1 MRLPWT
7 GFQHHLRTYALST
20 LVGGMLLS
28 APALATITLVSVD
41 GASRIDLATT
51 ETKTTLYAGFAGTCT
66 ADANSAATCD
76 SCSGETVSSSKLWPC
91 NKKNAYNNLRIT
103 IRVQSS
109 NTSAVLAD
117 AIIKV
122 GEDTLTPSINPTL
135 ADGILNVQVTWGELC
150 QKLGQSSGCTAD
162 FSGELSVGFKT
173 TTDSTTTND
182 LMTFKVMGRVAKTD
196 GSDWVYTNCPTDD
209 ITIPAGSG
217 YCYFSAYRGDEKIY
231 ADQLARADDY
241 PASTAPGIEYAG
253 PVFFYEKQLDGED
266 DNTTIARISNASSYI
281 QLVDPERDNRIDGL
295 ENDVRYCMVMANQ
308 DKTGIVSYYSPLP
321 GTSGGVDAISLC
333 ATPSK
338 VVGLL
343 DDKSCFIATAAF
355 GSDMAPEVQS
365 FRDFRNKYLLS
376 NSVGTRIVKLYYKH
390 SPFYANLIAENE
402 FAKSAVRTILWP
414 LLFFARMSVTFGLW
428 VTLLLA
434 VLTGV
439 STYEMYRRFVV
450 GRKTRGEA

>member
-7 GFQHHLRTYALST
+7 GIQHHIKACALFTLLGGVLLST
-20 LVGGMLLS
+20 S
-28 APALATITLVSVD
+28 AQATITLVSVT
-41 GASRIDLATT
+41 GASRIDLATV

-66 ADANSAATCD
+66 ADANAAEPCD
-76 SCSGETVSSSKLWPC
+76 SCSGELVSSSKLWPC

-103 IRVQSS
+103 IRVQSNS
-109 NTSAVLAD
+109 TSVVLAD
-117 AIIKV
+117 AIVKV

-135 ADGILNVQVTWGELC
+135 SDGILNVQVTWGELC
-150 QKLGQSSGCTAD
+150 QKLGQSGGCTAD

-209 ITIPAGSG
+209 TSVPGGTG
-217 YCYFSAYRGDEKIY
+217 YCFFSAYRGDEKVY
-231 ADQLARADDY
+231 ADQLRRAPDY

-253 PVFFYEKQLDGED
+253 PVFFYEEQLSGED
-266 DNTTIARISNASSYI
+266 DNTTISRISNASGYI
-281 QLVDPERDNRIDGL
+281 QLVDPERDNRIEGL
-295 ENDVRYCMVMANQ
+295 ANDVRFCMVMANQ
-308 DKTGIVSYYSPLP
+308 DKTGIVSYFSPLP

-365 FRDFRNKYLLS
+365 FRDFRNEYLLS
-376 NSVGTRIVKLYYKH
+376 NEYGTRLVKLYYKH
-390 SPFYANLIAENE
+390 SPFFANLISENE
-402 FAKSAVRTILWP
+402 TAKAAVRTALWP
-414 LLFFARMSVTFGLW
+414 LLFFARMSVAFGLW
-428 VTLLLA
+428 ATLLFA
-434 VLTGV
+434 AFAGASV
-439 STYEMYRRFVV
+439 YELYRRLVV
-450 GRKTRGEA
+450 GRRSRGEA